1 MDREEIL
8 NILSDSGALLS
19 GHFVLS
25 SGLHSAGYLQCA
37 QVQQYPDRLETLCK
51 GLAEK
56 WRTSGVTAVV
66 GPAVGA
72 IVVAYELARQLGARG
87 LFMER
92 SAAGTFEFRREFKVE
107 SADRV
112 LVAEDVVTT
121 GGSAKEILELLKPTR
136 AQVVGVTSLV
146 CRNRQVDFG
155 VEYRYLIDFEI
166 PAFEPARCPL
176 CRKGSQPTKP
186 GTRPDRKG
194 TS

>member
-1 MDREEIL
+1 MEREEIL

-37 QVQQYPDRLETLCK
+37 QVQQYPDRLETLSR

-72 IVVAYELARQLGARG
+72 IVVAYELARQLGA
-87 LFMER
+87 
-92 SAAGTFEFRREFKVE
+92 AGTFEFRREFKVDG
-107 SADRV
+107 ADRV

-121 GGSAKEILELLKPTR
+121 GGSAKEILELLKPTH
-136 AQVVGVTSLV
+136 AQIVGVTSLV
-146 CRNRQVDFG
+146 CRNKQVGFG
-155 VEYRYLIDFEI
+155 VDYRYLIDFEI
-166 PAFEPARCPL
+166 PAFEPSRCPL
-176 CRKGSQPTKP
+176 CRKGSVATKP

-194 TS
+194 PS

>member
-1 MDREEIL
+1 MEREEIL

-37 QVQQYPDRLETLCK
+37 QVQQYPDRLETLSR

-92 SAAGTFEFRREFKVE
+92 SAAGTFEFRREFKVDG
-107 SADRV
+107 ADRV

-121 GGSAKEILELLKPTR
+121 GGSAKEILELLKPTH
-136 AQVVGVTSLV
+136 AQIVGVTSLV
-146 CRNRQVDFG
+146 CRNKQVGFG
-155 VEYRYLIDFEI
+155 VDYRYLIDFEI
-166 PAFEPARCPL
+166 PAFEPSRCPL
-176 CRKGSQPTKP
+176 CRKGSVATKP

-194 TS
+194 PS